1 MKVTFEIPEKVIRQ
15 NAYLLMA
22 QGGDEVPQDFAEKA
36 CAVESVELTLPPK
49 DGKEFE
55 QAIALLALAHIGEQ
69 MGV

>member
-1 MKVTFEIPEKVIRQ
+1 MKVIFEIPEKVIRQ

-36 CAVESVELTLPPK
+36 CAVESVELTLSK
-49 DGKEFE
+49 EDGKKFE

-69 MGV
+69 MGI